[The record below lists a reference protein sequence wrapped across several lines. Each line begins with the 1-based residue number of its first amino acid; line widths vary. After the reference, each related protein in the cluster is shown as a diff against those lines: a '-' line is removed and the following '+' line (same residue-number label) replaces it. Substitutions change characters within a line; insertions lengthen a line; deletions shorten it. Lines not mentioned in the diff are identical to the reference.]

1 MIKRINILQSVQI
14 SKGVGFIFP
23 LSSVIFLNLPDT
35 PYIDIIISNS
45 LFIDYKIN
53 QYGDLV
59 SLINKNCQM

>member
-1 MIKRINILQSVQI
+1 MIKPIDILQSVQI
-14 SKGVGFIFP
+14 NKGIGLIFP
-23 LSSVIFLNLPDT
+23 LSSVIFLNLPDSS
-35 PYIDIIISNS
+35 YIDIIISNS